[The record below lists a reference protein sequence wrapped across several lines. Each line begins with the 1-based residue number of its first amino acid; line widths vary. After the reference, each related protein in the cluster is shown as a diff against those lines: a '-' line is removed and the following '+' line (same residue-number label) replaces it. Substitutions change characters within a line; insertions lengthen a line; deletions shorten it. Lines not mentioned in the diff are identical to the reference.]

1 MNNLNRI
8 RRIQTEIKDL
18 FENTLEDNGIYYELN
33 NEDINVI
40 KVMMIGTKNTPY
52 ENGFFFF
59 SIRFPDNY
67 PSSPVKVWYYTT
79 HPSMRFNPNL
89 YNNGKVCLSIINTW
103 GRTDNWTDQMTVKGV
118 ILSIQS
124 MVLTEQPLKN
134 EPGLQVTTERI
145 ENYNDVL
152 KYCVFNVG
160 IYQVLTK
167 PVTNLLE
174 GSSVTLVSDGPV
186 INSENT
192 ISFECFQSVIE
203 KHFIDNIKWY
213 IHELMK
219 LDFKNEKRILTF
231 NKPFS
236 QYRFKCNYDELII
249 KYKEHY
255 KKLTDN
261 DVSGIENI
269 KINIDNININ
279 KLKKLQLVN
288 ICRTNKFKGFSNKNK
303 ENLIKLIYEK
313 SVNNEILL

>member
-1 MNNLNRI
+1 MNDLNRI

-67 PSSPVKVWYYTT
+67 PNSPVKVWYYTT

-103 GRTDNWTDQMTVKGV
+103 GRTDNWTDKMTVKGV

-134 EPGLQVTTERI
+134 EPGLPVTTETI
-145 ENYNDVL
+145 ENYNAVL

-174 GSSVTLVSDGPV
+174 GSSTN
-186 INSENT
+186 IENT
-192 ISFECFQSVIE
+192 ISFECFQPVIN
-203 KHFIDNIKWY
+203 KYFINNIKWY
-213 IHELMK
+213 IQELME
-219 LDFKNEKRILTF
+219 LNFKNGNRMLTF
-231 NKPFS
+231 NRPFS
-236 QYRFKCNYDELII
+236 PYKFKCNYDELII

-261 DVSGIENI
+261 DVNGIENI
-269 KINIDNININ
+269 KININNININ
-279 KLKKLQLVN
+279 RLKNLQLVN
-288 ICRTNKFKGFSNKNK
+288 ICRKNKFRGFSNKKK
-303 ENLIKLIYEK
+303 EDLIKLIYEK
-313 SVNNEILL
+313 SINNEILL